1 MPQFNANHIF
11 SVNARRLLSASC
23 FLLSIS
29 SAEHSRLERLS
40 DMHVCFKPRFEQT
53 TFGVEEQSFLEMTGM
68 AEDIAGANRS

>member
-1 MPQFNANHIF
+1 MPQFNASHIF

-40 DMHVCFKPRFEQT
+40 DICFKPRFEQT

-68 AEDIAGANRS
+68 AEDIVGANRS